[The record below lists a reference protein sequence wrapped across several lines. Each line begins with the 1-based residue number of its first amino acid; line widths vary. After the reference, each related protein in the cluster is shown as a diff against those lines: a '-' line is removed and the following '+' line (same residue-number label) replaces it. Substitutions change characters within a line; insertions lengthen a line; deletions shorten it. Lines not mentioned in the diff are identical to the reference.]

1 MNVEQRTQLRKA
13 IKGLRESAQL
23 CKDAGLEYDWVEIQH
38 LANELDVL
46 IIKSMADDLT
56 SQIKWK
62 ENA

>member
-23 CKDAGLEYDWVEIQH
+23 CKDAGLECDWVEIQH
-38 LANELDVL
+38 LANELDLL

-56 SQIKWK
+56 KKVI
-62 ENA
+62 A

>member
-38 LANELDVL
+38 LANELDLL

-56 SQIKWK
+56 KKVI
-62 ENA
+62 A